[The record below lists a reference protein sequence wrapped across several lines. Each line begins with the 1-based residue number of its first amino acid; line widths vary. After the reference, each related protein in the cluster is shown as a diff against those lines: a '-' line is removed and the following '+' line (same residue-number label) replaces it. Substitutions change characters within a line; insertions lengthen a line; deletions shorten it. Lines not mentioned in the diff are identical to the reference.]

1 MASAFETA
9 FAAARKAGKSNFS
22 FGGKSYNTKLKS
34 EAVKRYRADAPLARQ
49 TPVTGPKARPVAK
62 AVAATGDVARGV
74 AAAARR
80 TAGLAGGA
88 ASPKARPSTAGK
100 PRTAIEG
107 TAKTATKAQT
117 PVSSRYSGARA
128 TPSTGIA
135 DRMKSIRE
143 GNDKQRKAREAA
155 RKARRSN

>member
-9 FAAARKAGKSNFS
+9 FASARKAGKSTFS

-34 EAVKRYRADAPLARQ
+34 EAVKRYKADAPLARQ
-49 TPVTGPKARPVAK
+49 VPATGPKARPGSAP
-62 AVAATGDVARGV
+62 ASTGDAARGA

-100 PRTAIEG
+100 PRVPVESP
-107 TAKTATKAQT
+107 AKTAKKAQT
-117 PVSSRYSGARA
+117 PVSNRYSGPRA

-135 DRMKSIRE
+135 DRFKSIRE

-155 RKARRSN
+155 RKARRAS

>member
-1 MASAFETA
+1 MALSAFESA
-9 FAAARKAGKSNFS
+9 FSAARKAGKSNFS
-22 FGGKSYNTKLKS
+22 FGGKSYNTKLKAD
-34 EAVKRYRADAPLARQ
+34 AVKRYKADAPMARQ
-49 TPVTGPKARPVAK
+49 VPVAGPKARPGSSPVSS
-62 AVAATGDVARGV
+62 GDAARGA

-100 PRTAIEG
+100 PRVPVESP
-107 TAKTATKAQT
+107 AKTVKKPQT
-117 PVSSRYSGARA
+117 PVSNRYSGARA

-135 DRMKSIRE
+135 DRFKNIRE

-155 RKARRSN
+155 RKARRAS